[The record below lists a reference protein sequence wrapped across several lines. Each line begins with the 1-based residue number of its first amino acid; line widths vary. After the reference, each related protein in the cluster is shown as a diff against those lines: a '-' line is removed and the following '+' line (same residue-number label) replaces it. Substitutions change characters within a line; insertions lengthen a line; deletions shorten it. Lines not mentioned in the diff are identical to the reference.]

1 MEGRGTGNSSSCCQE
16 KGRPMAAKPD
26 LLSPK
31 KQEIWVFTQNGPI
44 FKCGQL
50 FVYLFRP
57 KKCLD
62 FQLAFK
68 HNCGQYHPI
77 KLVADIL

>member
-50 FVYLFRP
+50 FVYLFRSQ
-57 KKCLD
+57 KSRR
-62 FQLAFK
+62 QVSFK
-68 HNCGQYHPI
+68 RKMNKYACS
-77 KLVADIL
+77 VEN

>member
-1 MEGRGTGNSSSCCQE
+1 
-16 KGRPMAAKPD
+16 MAAKPD